1 MKLAGKMSTGSWMK
15 AGIRQLPVR
24 AFMDDITISTKTA
37 IEAKWILKEIEEL
50 ISWARMEIKA

>member
-1 MKLAGKMSTGSWMK
+1 MSRGSWMK
-15 AGIRQLPVR
+15 AGIRQPPVR